1 MLDHTQRL
9 CLNAGII
16 RLPIMRYSISDLAR
30 KTGLSIHTLRFYE
43 KEGILRYVERTASGR
58 RVYGEASV
66 ACLIGALCLK
76 QAKLTLSQIKEF
88 FDMTKQGD
96 ETLLQR
102 LEMLT
107 TARENLE
114 EMRTHINQCLDL
126 VHFFESGG
134 QNALAA
140 LETGGDADAA
150 FPFLT
155 LDGIL
160 SFPCKMT
167 DDGKL
172 EPVVPD
178 EDVAAR
184 PKRKSAKKPKA

>member
-1 MLDHTQRL
+1 
-9 CLNAGII
+9 
-16 RLPIMRYSISDLAR
+16 MRYSISDLAR

-58 RVYGEASV
+58 RVYGKASV
-66 ACLIGALCLK
+66 ACLIGALCMK

-96 ETLLQR
+96 ETLPQR
-102 LEMLT
+102 LAMLT

-114 EMRTHINQCLDL
+114 EMRAHIDQCIEL
-126 VHFFESGG
+126 VNFFVEGG
-134 QNALAA
+134 QDALAA
-140 LETGGDADAA
+140 LEKGGDAEAA

-160 SFPCKMT
+160 DFPCQIAG
-167 DDGKL
+167 DGKI
-172 EPVVPD
+172 EPLLPVELND
-178 EDVAAR
+178 SGSR
-184 PKRKSAKKPKA
+184 KRTPKK

>member
-1 MLDHTQRL
+1 
-9 CLNAGII
+9 
-16 RLPIMRYSISDLAR
+16 MRYSISDLAK

-58 RVYGEASV
+58 RVYGKDSLG
-66 ACLIGALCLK
+66 CLIGALCMK

-96 ETLLQR
+96 ETLPQR

-107 TARENLE
+107 TARQNLE
-114 EMRTHINQCLDL
+114 EMRRHIDQCLDL
-126 VHFFESGG
+126 VNFFVSGG
-134 QNALAA
+134 EDALAA
-140 LETGGDADAA
+140 LEKGGDADAA

-160 SFPCKMT
+160 ELPCNIAG
-167 DDGKL
+167 DGTIEAILPSEKQK
-172 EPVVPD
+172 PAP
-178 EDVAAR
+178 
-184 PKRKSAKKPKA
+184 RKKAAKKA

>member
-1 MLDHTQRL
+1 
-9 CLNAGII
+9 
-16 RLPIMRYSISDLAR
+16 MRYSISDLAR
-30 KTGLSIHTLRFYE
+30 ETGLSIHTLRFYE

-58 RVYGEASV
+58 RVYGKASV

-96 ETLLQR
+96 ETLPQR

-107 TARENLE
+107 TARQNLE
-114 EMRTHINQCLDL
+114 EMRRHINQCLDL

-134 QNALAA
+134 QDALAA
-140 LETGGDADAA
+140 LETGGDADEA

-167 DDGKL
+167 DNGKL
-172 EPVVPD
+172 EPFLPGDVP
-178 EDVAAR
+178 VL
-184 PKRKSAKKPKA
+184 PAKKKASKKAKK

>member
-1 MLDHTQRL
+1 
-9 CLNAGII
+9 
-16 RLPIMRYSISDLAR
+16 MRYTISDLAK

-58 RVYGEASV
+58 RVYGKASL
-66 ACLIGALCLK
+66 ACLIGALCMK

-88 FDMTKQGD
+88 FDMTKMGD
-96 ETLLQR
+96 ETLPQR

-114 EMRTHINQCLDL
+114 EMRQHIDQCLEL
-126 VHFFESGG
+126 VNFFVSGG
-134 QNALAA
+134 QDALAA
-140 LETGGDADAA
+140 LEKGGDADAA

-160 SFPCKMT
+160 KLPCKIVG
-167 DDGKL
+167 DGKI
-172 EPVVPD
+172 EPFLPSD
-178 EDVAAR
+178 EEKAA
-184 PKRKSAKKPKA
+184 PKRKKSTKKA